1 MKFLP
6 GVAAL
11 TLLAVAGC
19 ARPAPEAPPVPSA
32 MESTTQSAAPAQVGQ
47 SGATLT
53 VTTATGSAAYTVGN
67 LRPVPAE
74 AQIIAAKGSMYS
86 VDVRIS
92 ALSGTTTVNGF
103 YFVARAADGSAI
115 APAVGAVRPGI
126 TSGEL
131 TDGQS
136 VEGVVAYDV
145 PPDASITA
153 ITLRD
158 PRGERLAAW
167 SFG

>member
-1 MKFLP
+1 MKRTL
-6 GVAAL
+6 GSIAL
-11 TLLAVAGC
+11 ALLLGAC
-19 ARPAPEAPPVPSA
+19 AHPAPDAASPPPSA
-32 MESTTQSAAPAQVGQ
+32 EGAAGNTAPAQMGQ

-53 VTTATGSAAYTVGN
+53 VTTPAGSATYTVGN

-74 AQIIAAKGSMYS
+74 AQSIPAKGSMYS

-92 ALSGTTTVNGF
+92 AQSGTTIVNGF

-126 TSGEL
+126 TSGQL
-131 TDGQS
+131 TQGQS

-145 PPDASITA
+145 PPGGSITA
-153 ITLRD
+153 ITLRG
-158 PRGERLAAW
+158 PHGESLAAW
-167 SFG
+167 SLG